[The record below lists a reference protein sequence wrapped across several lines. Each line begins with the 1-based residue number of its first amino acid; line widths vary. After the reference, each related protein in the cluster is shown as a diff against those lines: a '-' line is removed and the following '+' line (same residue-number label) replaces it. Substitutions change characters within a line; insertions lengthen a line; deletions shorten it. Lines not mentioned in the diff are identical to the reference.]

1 MDDRL
6 QAVGATAK
14 LVLAK
19 VVRDFAGSRIEKQIV
34 AQAVD
39 IAWQVA
45 VSRRGNASA
54 VVGVGRE
61 GVPSGV
67 LAALLEGAHA

>member
-6 QAVGATAK
+6 HAVGATAK

-19 VVRDFAGSRIEKQIV
+19 VVRDFAGSRIEKQLV

-39 IAWQVA
+39 IAWRVG
-45 VSRRGNASA
+45 VSRGGDATA
-54 VVGVGRE
+54 VVGVRQE
-61 GVPSGV
+61 GVSSGV
-67 LAALLEGAHA
+67 CAALLEGAQA

>member
-19 VVRDFAGSRIEKQIV
+19 VVRDFAGSRIEKQLV

-39 IAWQVA
+39 IAWRVA
-45 VSRRGNASA
+45 VSRRGDATA
-54 VVGVGRE
+54 VVGVRRE
-61 GVPSGV
+61 GVSSGV
-67 LAALLEGAHA
+67 CTALVEGAQA